1 MTTEL
6 LSLKSKINEDMKLAM
21 KAKDAPRLSTIRLIL
36 TAVKQKEVDERVVVS
51 DADLL
56 VILDKMAKQRR
67 ESIKEFGVAGRQDLV
82 DKEQFELSVIQFYMP
97 TQLSTV
103 EVETLVQEAI
113 KNVAASSIKDMGKVM
128 AILKPQIQ
136 GRADMGL
143 VGDQIKKLLGA

>member
-67 ESIKEFGVAGRQDLV
+67 AFSGVHAALTRWPALDIPGNDSILQIAVTPTRNRKWLIALSLVLLGGR
-82 DKEQFELSVIQFYMP
+82 IWW
-97 TQLSTV
+97 
-103 EVETLVQEAI
+103 I
-113 KNVAASSIKDMGKVM
+113 KNNSNC
-128 AILKPQIQ
+128 L
-136 GRADMGL
+136 
-143 VGDQIKKLLGA
+143 